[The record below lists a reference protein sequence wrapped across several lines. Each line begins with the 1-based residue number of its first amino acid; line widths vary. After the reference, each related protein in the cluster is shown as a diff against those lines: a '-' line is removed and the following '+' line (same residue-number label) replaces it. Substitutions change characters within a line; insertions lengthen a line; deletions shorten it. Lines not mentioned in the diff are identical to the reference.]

1 MADHLVE
8 IIFVSIFTVS
18 DPSHY
23 QPRGKG
29 IMPLL
34 ARYLLHLYEA
44 PRLLIMSSISISR
57 IKTSYPLAGLE
68 RESKKPGVGR

>member
-1 MADHLVE
+1 MADHLME
-8 IIFVSIFTVS
+8 IIFVSIFTFS

-29 IMPLL
+29 ALPLL
-34 ARYLLHLYEA
+34 ARYLLNLYEA
-44 PRLLIMSSISISR
+44 PRFLMSSISISR

-68 RESKKPGVGR
+68 RESKKQGVGR